1 MRLTRGS
8 HWVWGLSFAVFGVWA
23 AGGLVQS
30 SAGEPATQPSADDR
44 AAVKRGDDPEP
55 DGINKREP
63 RGRREGW
70 RDRGERSEQTG
81 TATGEERPRGPRYMG
96 GAGDAGDDRDFLTA
110 EERERLQD
118 FIKEHFPE
126 LSDRLRAGRVPQ
138 RIAWPLLR
146 LMRIQK
152 SDPELGGK
160 LIEEH
165 RIEMKLVESRRG
177 YRDAP
182 SETARESIRIKIRQ
196 LLEQRFDV
204 RQARLELEIRDLQRR
219 IEKARE
225 RLAKQQANK
234 AQLVENELEHL
245 TDTFEESA
253 GRKEDR
259 TSLPEGPGGPLGAG
273 PRSERAQ
280 PRER

>member
-1 MRLTRGS
+1 MRPTRGS
-8 HWVWGLSFAVFGVWA
+8 HWLRGLAIAVLGVWA

-30 SAGEPATQPSADDR
+30 SVGEPATPPSADDR
-44 AAVKRGDDPEP
+44 AAAKRSDDPEP
-55 DGINKREP
+55 DGIGKRET

-70 RDRGERSEQTG
+70 RERGDRSEQTAAG
-81 TATGEERPRGPRYMG
+81 TGEERPRGPRYMG

-110 EERERLQD
+110 EEQERLQD

-152 SDPELGGK
+152 NDPELGGK

-165 RIEMKLVESRRG
+165 RIEMKLMESRRG

-182 SETARESIRIKIRQ
+182 SEAARESIRIKIRR

-219 IEKARE
+219 IEKAKE

-253 GRKEDR
+253 GRKEDL
-259 TSLPEGPGGPLGAG
+259 TSGPGAPLGAG